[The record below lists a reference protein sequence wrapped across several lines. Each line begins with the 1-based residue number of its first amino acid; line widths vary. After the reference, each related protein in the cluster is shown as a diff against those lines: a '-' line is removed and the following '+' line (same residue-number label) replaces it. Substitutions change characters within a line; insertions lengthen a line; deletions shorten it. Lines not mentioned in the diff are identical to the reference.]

1 MGLRGFEPRPGGVSY
16 DESRTANPT
25 RLDHS
30 PDERDKNGAAIKS
43 FMRKNIIDS
52 QPFYKTPLL
61 NMIMPL
67 TLEQAREHK
76 RAYDRTYFRSPPYSD
91 FTKGTNLVTL
101 GEHIEKLK
109 KEGFK
114 DENLPRTDGLSLDDY
129 CLVVSWRE
137 KPPKDVPY
145 PNSYGSLRI
154 FYKIEKGI
162 GF

>member
-1 MGLRGFEPRPGGVSY
+1 MQ
-16 DESRTANPT
+16 
-25 RLDHS
+25 
-30 PDERDKNGAAIKS
+30 
-43 FMRKNIIDS
+43 KNISNS
-52 QPFYKTPLL
+52 QPFYKTPLF
-61 NMIMPL
+61 NGVMPL

-76 RAYDRTYFRSPPYSD
+76 RAFDRTYFLSQLYSN

-137 KPPKDVPY
+137 KPPKKVPY
-145 PNSYGSLRI
+145 PHSYGSLRI
-154 FYKIEKGI
+154 FYQIEKGI